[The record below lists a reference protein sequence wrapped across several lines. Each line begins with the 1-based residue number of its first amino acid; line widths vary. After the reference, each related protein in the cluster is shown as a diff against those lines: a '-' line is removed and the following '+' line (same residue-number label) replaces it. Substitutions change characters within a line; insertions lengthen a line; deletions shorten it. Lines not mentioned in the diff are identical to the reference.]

1 MNIQPIG
8 YFVHH
13 QGRGHAERATA
24 LLNVLVKQ
32 RPVEI
37 FTARPDMFKGLSPAI
52 GVTQIPSLFEPTGNE
67 PDNMRCI
74 PEPGITHCAPL
85 GWQTIRDAMAALSS
99 WFSAANPALFVT
111 DVSAEL
117 GQLARLCSVPHV
129 AVLQHGRR
137 SDSGHM
143 AAYESAV
150 GILAPYAPMLE
161 QDDRPSWMLAKT
173 HYAPG
178 LGVDVPSL
186 PSRDEARRVLGL
198 PLDLKI
204 VCVIGGGGGDGLP
217 STPLTL
223 GARQDPHSRWFTLGK
238 VTSEWHETS
247 PGNLTHLGWVQNAA
261 EWIAAADRIVSSCG
275 NTTVH
280 TVLAARKP
288 WIVVP
293 EWRYFDE
300 QLCKAI
306 SLEKAG
312 LAAMSPHWPSHRDA
326 WQKLWEQAERI
337 DTAWQAEFIDPDA
350 AIKAADW
357 MDGLASSLWDDAAE
371 VTVPTMKAIA

>member
-1 MNIQPIG
+1 MTAQPIG

-24 LLNVLVKQ
+24 LCNALVQ
-32 RPVEI
+32 SRPVEI
-37 FTARPDMFKGLSPAI
+37 FTARPDIFRGLDPAI
-52 GVTQIPSLFEPTGNE
+52 GVTQIPSLFEPTGAE
-67 PDNMRCI
+67 APNMRSL
-74 PEPGITHCAPL
+74 PEPAITHCAPL
-85 GWQTIRDAMAALSS
+85 GWPSIRDAMATLTG
-99 WFSAANPALFVT
+99 WFSAANPAVFVT

-137 SDSGHM
+137 GDIGHM

-150 GILAPYAPMLE
+150 GIIAPYARLLE
-161 QDDRPSWMLAKT
+161 QDDRPAWMQAKT
-173 HYAPG
+173 YYAPG
-178 LGVDVPSL
+178 LGIDVPAL
-186 PSRDEARRVLGL
+186 PSRDDARRALGL
-198 PLDLKI
+198 PLEGRI
-204 VCVIGGGGGDGLP
+204 VCVVGGGGGEGLP

-238 VTSEWHETS
+238 ITSEWHETA
-247 PGNLTHLGWVQNAA
+247 PGNLAHLGWVNNAA

-280 TVLAARKP
+280 TVLAARKS

-300 QLCKAI
+300 QLCKAQA
-306 SLEKAG
+306 LEAAG
-312 LAAMSPHWPSHRDA
+312 LAAMSPHWPSHRGA
-326 WQKLWEQAERI
+326 WEALWAIADRI
-337 DTAWQAEFIDPDA
+337 DLSSQAQFIDA
-350 AIKAADW
+350 AAAQNTAAW
-357 MDGLASSLWDDAAE
+357 IERLTAELWAGTPA
-371 VTVPTMKAIA
+371 TQAPNMKAVA

>member
-1 MNIQPIG
+1 MSKQPVG

-13 QGRGHAERATA
+13 QGRGHAERAAA
-24 LLNVLVKQ
+24 LLNVLVQ
-32 RPVEI
+32 HRPVEI
-37 FTARPDMFKGLSPAI
+37 FTARPEIFASLDPAI
-52 GVTQIPSLFEPTGNE
+52 GITQIPSLFEPTGEE
-67 PDNMRCI
+67 PVNMRSL
-74 PEPGITHCAPL
+74 PEPAMTHCAPL
-85 GWQTIRDAMAALSS
+85 GWPTIRTAMASIAG
-99 WFSAANPALFVT
+99 WFGQADPALFVT

-137 SDSGHM
+137 SDVGHM

-150 GILAPYAPMLE
+150 GIIAPYARMLE
-161 QDDRPSWMLAKT
+161 QDDRPAWMLAKT

-178 LGVDVPSL
+178 LGIDVPKL
-186 PSRDEARRVLGL
+186 PSRDDARRALGL
-198 PLDLKI
+198 PLDARI
-204 VCVIGGGGGDGLP
+204 VCVVGGGGGEGLP

-223 GARQDPHSRWFTLGK
+223 GARQDPHSHWFTLGK
-238 VTSEWHETS
+238 VTSEWHETP
-247 PGNLTHLGWVQNAA
+247 PGNLTHLGWMNNAA

-300 QLCKAI
+300 QLCKAEA
-306 SLEKAG
+306 LKKAG
-312 LAAMSPHWPSHRDA
+312 LAAMSPHWPSHRDG
-326 WQKLWEQAERI
+326 WQALWEVADTI
-337 DTAWQAEFIDPDA
+337 DTAAQAQFIDAQA
-350 AIKAADW
+350 AAHTAQWLDR
-357 MDGLASSLWDDAAE
+357 LATSLWDDAPIHAL
-371 VTVPTMKAIA
+371 PSMKAIA